1 MIAKID
7 THKIEHLSNIEIFVR
22 DYNNL
27 VESKLKQI
35 IKTNWKSIEYLKK
48 KKLNKLKKKMIF
60 FKK

>member
-1 MIAKID
+1 MDSNRFNNFNFLNNFLFNEMIAKID

-35 IKTNWKSIEYLKK
+35 IKTN
-48 KKLNKLKKKMIF
+48 
-60 FKK
+60 